1 MGGTMRQQDHHQH
14 TQYHQPALRTD
25 RPRDGDQSS
34 ITDITWRADVSRQL
48 REING
53 KVIETA
59 LALQA
64 LSSSMMTRKEI
75 EAADNRRVSTDQ
87 YASDIGAIRERL
99 LRLEG
104 SAGRILPWVALIVST
119 LLGLVGITV
128 SIISL
133 LHTIK

>member
-1 MGGTMRQQDHHQH
+1 MRRQEQHQQDDD
-14 TQYHQPALRTD
+14 LNM
-25 RPRDGDQSS
+25 
-34 ITDITWRADVSRQL
+34 TDITWRAEVSRQL

-53 KVIETA
+53 KVIEMA
-59 LALQA
+59 LTFQA

-75 EAADNRRVSTDQ
+75 EDADNRRVSTDQ
-87 YASDIGAIRERL
+87 YASDIAALRERL

-104 SAGRILPWVALIVST
+104 SAGRVLPWIALIVST

-128 SIISL
+128 SIVSL

>member
-1 MGGTMRQQDHHQH
+1 MGGMGGMGGIVRRQEQHQQDDD
-14 TQYHQPALRTD
+14 LNM
-25 RPRDGDQSS
+25 
-34 ITDITWRADVSRQL
+34 TDITWRAEVSRQL

-53 KVIETA
+53 KVIEMA
-59 LALQA
+59 LTFQA

-75 EAADNRRVSTDQ
+75 EDADNRRVSTDQ
-87 YASDIGAIRERL
+87 YASDIAALRERL

-104 SAGRILPWVALIVST
+104 SAGRVLPWIALIVST

-128 SIISL
+128 SIVSL

>member
-1 MGGTMRQQDHHQH
+1 MRPQVHQQHLQQQQRIRDDDQVNM
-14 TQYHQPALRTD
+14 TD
-25 RPRDGDQSS
+25 L
-34 ITDITWRADVSRQL
+34 TWRAEVSRQL

-53 KVIETA
+53 KVIEMA
-59 LALQA
+59 LTFQA

-75 EAADNRRVSTDQ
+75 EDADNRRVSTDQ
-87 YASDIGAIRERL
+87 YASDVAALRERL

-104 SAGRILPWVALIVST
+104 SAGRVLPWVALIVST

>member
-1 MGGTMRQQDHHQH
+1 MGGTMRQQEHHQH
-14 TQYHQPALRTD
+14 NHYQQRTRYD
-25 RPRDGDQSS
+25 DQLS
-34 ITDITWRADVSRQL
+34 ITDVAWRAEVSRQL
-48 REING
+48 HEISG

-64 LSSSMMTRKEI
+64 ISSSMMTRKEI
-75 EAADNRRVSTDQ
+75 EDADNRRVSTDQ
-87 YASDIGAIRERL
+87 YASDLGALRERL

-133 LHTIK
+133 LHAIK

>member
-1 MGGTMRQQDHHQH
+1 MRQQDHHQH
-14 TQYHQPALRTD
+14 TQYHQPTQRA
-25 RPRDGDQSS
+25 RDGDQSS
-34 ITDITWRADVSRQL
+34 ISDITWRADVSRQL

-75 EAADNRRVSTDQ
+75 EDADNRRVSTDQ

-133 LHTIK
+133 LHTSK

>member
-1 MGGTMRQQDHHQH
+1 MGGMVRRPEQHQ
-14 TQYHQPALRTD
+14 YDDDL
-25 RPRDGDQSS
+25 SM
-34 ITDITWRADVSRQL
+34 TDITWRAEVSRQL

-53 KVIETA
+53 KVIEMA
-59 LALQA
+59 LTFQA

-75 EAADNRRVSTDQ
+75 EDADNRRVSTDQ
-87 YASDIGAIRERL
+87 YASDIAAIRERL

-119 LLGLVGITV
+119 LLGLIGITV

>member
-1 MGGTMRQQDHHQH
+1 MRQQDHHQH
-14 TQYHQPALRTD
+14 TQYHQPAQRTEH
-25 RPRDGDQSS
+25 PRDDDLST
-34 ITDITWRADVSRQL
+34 TDIAWRAEVSRQL
-48 REING
+48 HEING

-75 EAADNRRVSTDQ
+75 EDADSRRVSTDQ
-87 YASDIGAIRERL
+87 YASDLAALRERL

-104 SAGRILPWVALIVST
+104 SAGRILPWVALIIST

>member
-1 MGGTMRQQDHHQH
+1 MGGIVRRQEQH
-14 TQYHQPALRTD
+14 PYDDDL
-25 RPRDGDQSS
+25 SM
-34 ITDITWRADVSRQL
+34 TDITWRAEVSRQL

-53 KVIETA
+53 KVIEMA
-59 LALQA
+59 LTFQA

-75 EAADNRRVSTDQ
+75 EDADNRRVSTDQ
-87 YASDIGAIRERL
+87 YASDIAAIRERL

>member
-1 MGGTMRQQDHHQH
+1 MRQQDHHQYTQQQQH
-14 TQYHQPALRTD
+14 TQRA
-25 RPRDGDQSS
+25 RDDDLS
-34 ITDITWRADVSRQL
+34 ITDITWRAEVSRQL

-53 KVIETA
+53 KVIEMA
-59 LALQA
+59 LTFQA

-75 EAADNRRVSTDQ
+75 EDADSRRVSTDQ
-87 YASDIGAIRERL
+87 YASDIAALRERL

-104 SAGRILPWVALIVST
+104 SAGRILPWIALLVSA

>member
-1 MGGTMRQQDHHQH
+1 MGGTVRRQEQH
-14 TQYHQPALRTD
+14 PNDDDL
-25 RPRDGDQSS
+25 SM
-34 ITDITWRADVSRQL
+34 TDITWRAEVSRQL

-53 KVIETA
+53 KVIEMA
-59 LALQA
+59 LTFQA

-75 EAADNRRVSTDQ
+75 EDADNRRVSTDQ
-87 YASDIGAIRERL
+87 YASDIAAIRERL

>member
-1 MGGTMRQQDHHQH
+1 MRGQSHHQ
-14 TQYHQPALRTD
+14 QHQLAQQHQHQQEVYL
-25 RPRDGDQSS
+25 
-34 ITDITWRADVSRQL
+34 RADVTRQL

-53 KVIETA
+53 KVIEMA
-59 LALQA
+59 LTFQA

-75 EAADNRRVSTDQ
+75 EDADNRRVSTDQ
-87 YASDIGAIRERL
+87 YASDIAALRERL

>member
-1 MGGTMRQQDHHQH
+1 MKQLDHHQH
-14 TQYHQPALRTD
+14 TQHQQQTQHPQRTRDDD
-25 RPRDGDQSS
+25 RT
-34 ITDITWRADVSRQL
+34 ITDIAWRAEVSRQL
-48 REING
+48 HEING

-75 EAADNRRVSTDQ
+75 EDADNRRVSTDQ
-87 YASDIGAIRERL
+87 YTSDIGAIRERL

-104 SAGRILPWVALIVST
+104 SAGRILPWVALIAST
-119 LLGLVGITV
+119 LLGLIGITV